1 MKNQLRPVLV
11 VLAAVALAGCGG
23 NPSTTDPTP
32 GTPLSSATAPAPGV
46 STSPAAG
53 VELTTATSAAG
64 PIVVGKDGRSVY
76 VFTKDVKDSGT
87 SACKDTCAASWP
99 AVTTTSDAP
108 SVEGVS
114 ATIGTISAADGSKQ
128 ITLNGLPLY
137 YYAQDT
143 KAGDILGQ
151 GVGDAWYLVSPSG
164 EMLTSAGGY

>member
-1 MKNQLRPVLV
+1 MKKQLRAVLL

-23 NPSTTDPTP
+23 TPDTTSPTT
-32 GTPLSSATAPAPGV
+32 GTPPASATAPAPGV
-46 STSPAAG
+46 STTPAAG

-87 SACKDTCAASWP
+87 SACKDACAAMWP
-99 AVTTTSDAP
+99 AVTTASDAP
-108 SVEGVS
+108 SVEGVNG
-114 ATIGTISAADGSKQ
+114 TIGTIRAADGSKQ
-128 ITLNGLPLY
+128 ITINGMPVY
-137 YYAQDT
+137 YFAQDT